1 MAPPAK
7 LCRRAWMNV
16 QYSPMRERNRPLTGR
31 GALSN
36 PTGRF
41 ERNQRES
48 VDDGWYQEE
57 VPDFIPT
64 SIEPD
69 RARSVIARNDSPDI
83 PFEQSINP
91 YRGCSHS
98 CAYCLRGDTPIL
110 MADGSTRTIAK
121 IDVGSEIYGT
131 LRQGSCRRYTKTRVL
146 AHWSV
151 IKPAYR
157 ISLEDGTETVAGGDH
172 RFLTERGWKFV
183 TGTMSGELQRPY
195 LTENNKLIGTG
206 RFAGQV
212 RKDSDYKRG
221 YLCGMIRGDAH
232 LAAYPYRDRDG
243 NHGTQHRF
251 RLALCDT
258 EALYRAQGYLLDFA
272 IIAREFVFQAA
283 SANRRE
289 MSAIHTGACWSFE
302 RIHRLIAWPPVP
314 SRSWLAGFLAGVF
327 DAEGS
332 FGSGI
337 LRISNTNQQII
348 DWIRRCL
355 REFAFRFAIEEPA
368 ADDRN
373 KPIKVVR
380 LVGGLREHLRF
391 FHLFDPAISRKLNI
405 EGRAVKSESPL
416 RVESIEPVGTMRLY
430 DITTGTGDFIADGVV
445 SHNCYARPSHAY
457 MGLSAGLDFETRLF
471 YKKDAGKV
479 LEEELAKPGYVCRP
493 ITLGAN
499 TDPYQPI
506 ERQRR
511 VTREIL
517 EVLTRCRHPVTVITK
532 GALVLRDLDL
542 LADLAR
548 DGLAGVG
555 VSITTLDAGLKRVM
569 EPQAASAR
577 ARLETVR
584 RLNEAGVPTGVLVAP
599 VIPALTDHELEGI
612 LAAAAAAG
620 ARWAGYVLLRLPY
633 EVKDLFREW
642 LAAHY
647 PDKAD
652 HVMSLVRQMRGGKDY
667 DSSFGT
673 RMRGTGP
680 VAELLRSRFEI
691 ACRRLGLGAGR
702 RQPPDISLFRPPRAA
717 AAGPQ
722 LTLEL

>member
-1 MAPPAK
+1 MA
-7 LCRRAWMNV
+7 
-16 QYSPMRERNRPLTGR
+16 SPRDRNQPLKGR

-36 PTGRF
+36 PAGRF
-41 ERNQRES
+41 ERRQHEA

-91 YRGCSHS
+91 YRGCSHA
-98 CAYCLRGDTPIL
+98 CPYCLRGDTPIL
-110 MADGSTRTIAK
+110 MGDGSVRAVAK
-121 IDVGSEIYGT
+121 VNSGSEIYGT
-131 LRQGSCRRYTKTRVL
+131 VRRGSYRRYVKTKVL

-157 ISLEDGTETVAGGDH
+157 VSLEDGTEMVAGGDH

-183 TGTMSGELQRPY
+183 TGAMAGTLQRPY

-206 RFAGQV
+206 KFAEEIA
-212 RKDSDYKRG
+212 KDSDYKRG

-232 LAAYPYRDRDG
+232 LATHPYQRRNG
-243 NHGTQHRF
+243 NWNLLYQF
-251 RLALCDT
+251 RPALCDD
-258 EALYRAQGYLLDFA
+258 EALHRAQSYLLDFCVS
-272 IIAREFVFQAA
+272 AREFALQEAGGAYRAMRGIRTA
-283 SANRRE
+283 SR
-289 MSAIHTGACWSFE
+289 WSFE
-302 RIHRLIAWPPVP
+302 QIHLLIGWPPSP
-314 SRSWLAGFLAGVF
+314 SRSWFAGFLAGIF

-332 FGSGI
+332 YSTGI
-337 LRISNTNQQII
+337 LRISNTNPQII
-348 DWIRRCL
+348 HWICQGL
-355 REFAFRFAIEEPA
+355 RQFGFRFAVAESTRGRAEPT
-368 ADDRN
+368 
-373 KPIKVVR
+373 KVVR
-380 LVGGLREHLRF
+380 LVEGLAAHLRF
-391 FHLFDPAISRKLNI
+391 FHLLDPAISRKLDI
-405 EGRAVKSESPL
+405 EGRAVKSEARL
-416 RVESIEPVGTMRLY
+416 RITSIEPVGTMRLY
-430 DITTGTGDFIADGVV
+430 DITTGTGDFIANGVV

-479 LEEELAKPGYVCRP
+479 LEEELAKPGYVCKP

-506 ERQRR
+506 ERRMR

-517 EVLTRCRHPVTVITK
+517 EVLTRCRHPVTIITK
-532 GALVLRDLDL
+532 SALVLRDLDL
-542 LADLAR
+542 LADLAK

-555 VSITTLDAGLKRVM
+555 VSITTLDVELKRLM
-569 EPQAASAR
+569 EPQAASPR
-577 ARLETVR
+577 ARLEAVNRLTV
-584 RLNEAGVPTGVLVAP
+584 AGVPTGVMVAP
-599 VIPALTDHELEGI
+599 VIPALTDHEMEAILE
-612 LAAAAAAG
+612 AAAAAG

-647 PDKAD
+647 PDRAG
-652 HVMSLVRQMRGGKDY
+652 HVMSLVQQMRGGRDY
-667 DSSFGT
+667 DSAFGT

-680 VAELLRSRFEI
+680 LAELLRSRFQM
-691 ACRRLGLGAGR
+691 ACRRLGLGKGR
-702 RQPPDISLFRPPRAA
+702 HQPPSTALFRPPRS
-717 AAGPQ
+717 GPQ
-722 LTLEL
+722 LTLDL